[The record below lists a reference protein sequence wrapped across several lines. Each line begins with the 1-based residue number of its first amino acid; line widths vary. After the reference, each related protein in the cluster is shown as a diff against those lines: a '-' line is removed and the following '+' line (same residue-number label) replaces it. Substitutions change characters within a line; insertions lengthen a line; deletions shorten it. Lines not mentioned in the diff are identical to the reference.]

1 MTAKRTRSLEDAVGK
16 ETYALWVDMLHRLVP
31 EGRTHRLSVVVAG
44 MLQYAYLIVADNLND
59 DVEEGSAAQALLDSA
74 DGGDPEEVAEY
85 LYDLVDRLFKDAKVK
100 HKRTSAR
107 GEDYSIAESALE
119 EYVSW
124 FDMPWES

>member
-1 MTAKRTRSLEDAVGK
+1 MPTKQHKRSLQEVVGPG
-16 ETYALWVDMLHRLVP
+16 TYTVWVDMLRRLVP

-44 MLQYAYLIVADNLND
+44 MLQYAYLIAAENQGD
-59 DVEEGSAAQALLDSA
+59 DIEEDSVAQALLDSSEA
-74 DGGDPEEVAEY
+74 GDPEEVAEY
-85 LYDLVDRLFKDAKVK
+85 LYDVFDRLFKDAKVK

-124 FDMPWES
+124 FDMPWE